1 MLQRYT
7 VIVQTS
13 SRTYLQMTD
22 IGIPFQETIMS
33 LKMHSPGQ
41 TYMGCHTSHSE
52 RAEYLTLLDN

>member
-13 SRTYLQMTD
+13 SRSYLQMAD
-22 IGIPFQETIMS
+22 VGILFQGTMIP

-41 TYMGCHTSHSE
+41 TYMGYHTSYSE
-52 RAEYLTLLDN
+52 CAEYLTLLDN